1 MPFCVKCGEEL
12 PEDARFCIKCGSPTK
27 KGLVEEFSVAGEDIV
42 KRVKELI
49 HEGNVRKI
57 IVKNE
62 EGKTVL
68 EIPVTA
74 GLVGAILAPWMA
86 ALGVLAAMATKC
98 TILVEREEE

>member
-1 MPFCVKCGEEL
+1 MPFCVKCGQEL